1 MRLTREL
8 ETRERT
14 AADREVREV
23 RSMHVHPLNPWPQD
37 IKGRDPRPRNL
48 RIEADAWVRS
58 MEEGNYPLLP
68 SPIDPGL
75 KAEVVRQIRAR
86 LADGSEWLRKFLFE
100 HASESIHSMPELYE
114 ELNAI
119 TRYHN
124 ANDYIRQLDEWAIS
138 VWQRFPLQPS
148 QLLP

>member
-1 MRLTREL
+1 MRLTRNLGMKEL
-8 ETRERT
+8 TAMDLGYQERR
-14 AADREVREV
+14 AQD
-23 RSMHVHPLNPWPQD
+23 PQS
-37 IKGRDPRPRNL
+37 RDSGPRNL
-48 RIEADAWVRS
+48 RAEAEAWVRA
-58 MEEGNYPLLP
+58 MEDGYYPLF
-68 SPIDPGL
+68 SSAIDPGL

-100 HASESIHSMPELYE
+100 HASESIHSMPELHE

-138 VWQRFPLQPS
+138 VWQRFPLQQS
-148 QLLP
+148 QILP